1 MIRSFMIVRPK
12 IIMMKINTA
21 KSTQNKLGKKSL

>member
-12 IIMMKINTA
+12 IIMMINTA